1 MKELQQPLEIA
12 SATLLESNNNTIKYI
27 KPTDKNK
34 KDCEYLAL
42 EFDCGGRRCLCKF
55 DNLDRADDEDSIFLF
70 FYFVQESEQKE
81 RRGVWC
87 WLRLLKVGQ
96 DNPNG
101 QIDRS
106 SLCLF
111 FSFFV
116 LFTSPCP

>member
-55 DNLDRADDEDSIFLF
+55 DNLDRADDEDSIFF
-70 FYFVQESEQKE
+70 FLSKKVSRRKE
-81 RRGVWC
+81 EEFGAGCVY
-87 WLRLLKVGQ
+87 
-96 DNPNG
+96 
-101 QIDRS
+101 
-106 SLCLF
+106 
-111 FSFFV
+111 
-116 LFTSPCP
+116 